1 MLTHFMMRAMNWT
14 GKIICM
20 ILGFFLVGNFGL
32 IIGFFIGHLVFDQ
45 DWFRKW
51 LHSSTHSYRQRVQE
65 VFFNT
70 TFRVMG
76 FLAKSDGRV
85 SENEIYQ
92 ARQVMQKMSLNN
104 NMKREA
110 ILLFTEGKRSDFN
123 LDMVISQLRHACV
136 FQPALL
142 RIFLEIQIQVTYAD
156 AKTINERKRCILQY
170 ISQQLGIAGFHF
182 EQFEWRYRTKQNNQ
196 NYQTYNTRVDPDSQL
211 LEAYDVL
218 SVAGTASMLEIK
230 KAYRR
235 LLNQHHPDKLMAK
248 DLPPEMI
255 KAATQKT
262 QQIKNAYEKI
272 RKARRVS

>member
-1 MLTHFMMRAMNWT
+1 MNNWT

-20 ILGFFLVGNFGL
+20 VLGFFLAGNFGL

-51 LHSSTHSYRQRVQE
+51 LYSSTSTRFYYQKVQK
-65 VFFNT
+65 VFFNA

-85 SENEIYQ
+85 SENEIRQ
-92 ARQVMQKMSLNN
+92 ARQVMQKMSLSDT
-104 NMKREA
+104 MKREA
-110 ILLFTEGKRSDFN
+110 IRLFTEGKRSDFN

-142 RIFLEIQIQVTYAD
+142 RIFLEIQIQMTYAD
-156 AKTINERKRCILQY
+156 AKVINERKRYILQY
-170 ISQQLGIAGFHF
+170 ISQRLGVTGFHF
-182 EQFEWRYRTKQNNQ
+182 EQFERRYRTEQNHQ
-196 NYQTYNTRVDPDSQL
+196 NYQQYNTRVDSHSQL
-211 LEAYDVL
+211 LEAYNIL
-218 SVAGTASMLEIK
+218 SVSSTASMLEIK

-248 DLPPEMI
+248 GLSPEMI
-255 KAATQKT
+255 KVATQKT
-262 QQIKNAYEKI
+262 QQIKNAYEQI
-272 RKARRVS
+272 RKARGV

>member
-1 MLTHFMMRAMNWT
+1 MNWT

-20 ILGFFLVGNFGL
+20 ILGFFLAGNFGL
-32 IIGFFIGHLVFDQ
+32 IMGFFIGHLVFDQ

-51 LHSSTHSYRQRVQE
+51 LHSSTSTHSYRQRIQE

-92 ARQVMQKMSLNN
+92 ARQVMQKMSLSD

-110 ILLFTEGKRSDFN
+110 IRLFTEGKRSDFN
-123 LDMVISQLRHACV
+123 LDMAISQLRHACV
-136 FQPALL
+136 FQPVLL

-156 AKTINERKRCILQY
+156 ANKTIHEKKRRILQY
-170 ISQQLGIAGFHF
+170 ISQQLGMTGFYF
-182 EQFEWRYRTKQNNQ
+182 KQFKWRYRTKHDHQ
-196 NYQTYNTRVDPDSQL
+196 NYQQYNTRVDPDSQL

-248 DLPPEMI
+248 GLPPEMI
-255 KAATQKT
+255 KVATQKT
-262 QQIKNAYEKI
+262 QQLKNAYERI
-272 RKARRVS
+272 RKARGVS